1 MKKPNRAAKSRPGT
15 PGMSMNNLLVFLA
28 GAVCGAGL
36 VLIYYFLKKKD
47 LAEATREAVIRAEK
61 EKFQEIENI
70 FGRIRETFGSL
81 SLKALQSNSE
91 EFLRL
96 ADAVLSRQT
105 QSGEKEL
112 ETKKKLIDQ
121 SLESMKEELQKIQG
135 VVGGFEKDRVLK
147 YGELSVRLKEASEQ
161 TVRLQKTTDK
171 LREALASTK
180 SRGQW
185 GERMA
190 EDVLRLSGFVEG
202 VNYLKQKVLDAAASR
217 PDYTF
222 PLPKG
227 QKINM
232 DVKFPLSN
240 YLRYLEAEAETE
252 KESLKT
258 MFLRDVRSR
267 IKEVTSRDYINPED
281 QTLDYVLVFI
291 PNEQVYAFINEN
303 DPSLIDDALKSKVIL
318 CSPFT
323 LYAILAIIR
332 QAMDNFNLERAA
344 DDILRLMGSFFK
356 EWGKYRD
363 SMDKMGNKLAEASR
377 EFDKLITTRTNKLER
392 PLRAIEN
399 MRKQKGIEAVIE
411 LGEIEAAEASED
423 FRALEAETETDQV
436 K

>member
-1 MKKPNRAAKSRPGT
+1 
-15 PGMSMNNLLVFLA
+15 MSMNNLLVFLA